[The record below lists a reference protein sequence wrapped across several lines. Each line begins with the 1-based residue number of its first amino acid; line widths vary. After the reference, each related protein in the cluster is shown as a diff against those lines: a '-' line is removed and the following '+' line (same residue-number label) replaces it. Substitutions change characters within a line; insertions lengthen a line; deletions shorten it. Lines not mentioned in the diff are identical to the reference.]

1 MNKSTNKFAEQ
12 LIDAQ
17 TVDTQHQQKYKKEI
31 AAMYEKKLTGL
42 TKAMWIFWII
52 FGLGHTGIF
61 SWACVISADELP
73 LLARLGFAAGALFGL
88 GIAGYSAK
96 ILFRGKFNLKTDA
109 KGMLGMMWVFIVIM
123 VTLFMM
129 LAPELPDPNSGIF
142 MLLNALIFLVM
153 AATFMTTGRT
163 EQAELKTREKL
174 LEMECRLAEIS
185 EKLDQRLND

>member
-1 MNKSTNKFAEQ
+1 MNKHTNEFAEQ
-12 LIDAQ
+12 LVDAQ
-17 TVDTQHQQKYKKEI
+17 PIDSVHQQKYKKEI
-31 AAMYEKKLTGL
+31 TAMYEKKLTGL
-42 TKAMWIFWII
+42 NKVTWIFSTMM
-52 FGLGHTGIF
+52 GLFFVGVF
-61 SWACVISADELP
+61 SWAFAISADELP

-88 GIAGYSAK
+88 GIAAYSVK
-96 ILFRGKFNLKTDA
+96 ILLRGKYNLKTDA

-163 EQAELKTREKL
+163 DQAELKTREKL

-185 EKLDQRLND
+185 EKLDQQPKN